1 MFNRFR
7 LRVRA
12 FFRHRQIDEDL
23 DEEILYHLNK
33 DIERSVGRG
42 LTPEEAR
49 RAALRGFG
57 ALQQIKEES
66 RDARRIRFFEDLAR
80 DIRYA
85 ARRLR
90 QRSGLT
96 AVTGFT
102 LGLGI
107 GASTAI
113 FGIVNSVLLQPL
125 PYQNPNR
132 LVMIWS
138 NNLKRS
144 DGRGPVSAADF
155 LDWRN
160 MTSSLSDIA
169 AFHSQPYNLDLGA
182 GAERVGGVNVSGN
195 LFSIL
200 GVSPLMGRTLTSD
213 DDSPNS
219 VKVTVISYGLWQR
232 LFGANRDSLG
242 AAIKLDGQSY
252 TIVGVMPPDFKFP
265 RRNEMPAGYQIPDA
279 PELWTPLAWTPSQ
292 AGNRGRQYL
301 VVIGRLRDGV
311 PIAQAQADLAGI
323 TGHLASAYP
332 ASNTDMGARV
342 AEMQGQIVSSIR
354 IALMVMLA
362 AVLMVLFIACANVA
376 SITLARTLA
385 RGREIGIRVALG
397 AGRRRVIKQVL
408 TESLT
413 TYGLAGVLGIAIAF
427 LFLDG
432 LLAAAPGTIPRFQDA
447 RINLPVLVF
456 ALVLSLIT
464 SVLFGMAPAIQTSRI
479 DITEALK
486 EGGSAASSS
495 GPQSRQL
502 REALVVA
509 EIAVTVVLLAGSG
522 LLIRSFWKLTSIEPG
537 FVTHNVIAM
546 DIGLSRSKYGEARQQ
561 ERYFKTALERVSAL
575 PGVESA
581 AAVYPLPLS
590 GAEEGM
596 SISIAGKPM
605 PPPGQ
610 RRSVNPVWVTP
621 DYFKTLGISLVAGR
635 DFNDDDA
642 ADAPQVAV
650 VNQTLARRYF
660 EDEDPIGQQVTIGWK
675 GEKARAI
682 VGIVADTRPKG
693 LDQETR
699 PEIYIPH
706 SQFPSAFMSLV
717 IRTQPGASSA
727 GTAAREEMRA
737 IDPETPVFNVTSL
750 DDLLARSVAERRFI
764 MLIVGVFAAVALV
777 IASVGLYGVMS
788 FAVIQRTREVG
799 IRMALGAGK
808 GSVLRMLMGRGAV
821 LVAAGVLF
829 GLGLSAGLSR
839 LISSLL
845 YGISVTDFATYAAIC
860 LALTSVCAAAIYIP
874 TQKAANI
881 DPIVTLRYE

>member
-96 AVTGFT
+96 AVTVFT

-113 FGIVNSVLLQPL
+113 FGIVNSVLLPPL
-125 PYQNPNR
+125 PYQHPNR

-252 TIVGVMPPDFKFP
+252 SIVGVMPPDFKFP
-265 RRNEMPAGYQIPDA
+265 RRNELPSGYQIPET
-279 PELWTPLAWTPSQ
+279 PELWTPIAFTPDQSR
-292 AGNRGRQYL
+292 NRGRHYL
-301 VVIGRLRDGV
+301 VTIGRLKDDIS
-311 PIAQAQADLAGI
+311 IAQAQADLAAIGDQ
-323 TGHLASAYP
+323 LAAAYP
-332 ASNTDMGARV
+332 ASNTDLGVRV
-342 AEMQGQIVSSIR
+342 AGMQDQIIGVVKTPLLVI
-354 IALMVMLA
+354 LG

-376 SITLARTLA
+376 SITLARTL
-385 RGREIGIRVALG
+385 
-397 AGRRRVIKQVL
+397 GRRR
-408 TESLT
+408 
-413 TYGLAGVLGIAIAF
+413 
-427 LFLDG
+427 
-432 LLAAAPGTIPRFQDA
+432 
-447 RINLPVLVF
+447 
-456 ALVLSLIT
+456 
-464 SVLFGMAPAIQTSRI
+464 
-479 DITEALK
+479 
-486 EGGSAASSS
+486 
-495 GPQSRQL
+495 
-502 REALVVA
+502 
-509 EIAVTVVLLAGSG
+509 EIAVC
-522 LLIRSFWKLTSIEPG
+522 
-537 FVTHNVIAM
+537 
-546 DIGLSRSKYGEARQQ
+546 
-561 ERYFKTALERVSAL
+561 
-575 PGVESA
+575 
-581 AAVYPLPLS
+581 
-590 GAEEGM
+590 
-596 SISIAGKPM
+596 
-605 PPPGQ
+605 
-610 RRSVNPVWVTP
+610 
-621 DYFKTLGISLVAGR
+621 
-635 DFNDDDA
+635 
-642 ADAPQVAV
+642 
-650 VNQTLARRYF
+650 
-660 EDEDPIGQQVTIGWK
+660 
-675 GEKARAI
+675 
-682 VGIVADTRPKG
+682 
-693 LDQETR
+693 
-699 PEIYIPH
+699 
-706 SQFPSAFMSLV
+706 
-717 IRTQPGASSA
+717 
-727 GTAAREEMRA
+727 
-737 IDPETPVFNVTSL
+737 
-750 DDLLARSVAERRFI
+750 
-764 MLIVGVFAAVALV
+764 
-777 IASVGLYGVMS
+777 
-788 FAVIQRTREVG
+788 
-799 IRMALGAGK
+799 MAL
-808 GSVLRMLMGRGAV
+808 
-821 LVAAGVLF
+821 
-829 GLGLSAGLSR
+829 
-839 LISSLL
+839 
-845 YGISVTDFATYAAIC
+845 
-860 LALTSVCAAAIYIP
+860 
-874 TQKAANI
+874 
-881 DPIVTLRYE
+881 

>member
-1 MFNRFR
+1 MN
-7 LRVRA
+7 
-12 FFRHRQIDEDL
+12 
-23 DEEILYHLNK
+23 
-33 DIERSVGRG
+33 
-42 LTPEEAR
+42 
-49 RAALRGFG
+49 
-57 ALQQIKEES
+57 
-66 RDARRIRFFEDLAR
+66 
-80 DIRYA
+80 
-85 ARRLR
+85 
-90 QRSGLT
+90 
-96 AVTGFT
+96 
-102 LGLGI
+102 
-107 GASTAI
+107 
-113 FGIVNSVLLQPL
+113 
-125 PYQNPNR
+125 
-132 LVMIWS
+132 
-138 NNLKRS
+138 
-144 DGRGPVSAADF
+144 
-155 LDWRN
+155 
-160 MTSSLSDIA
+160 SSLSDIA

-200 GVSPLMGRTLTSD
+200 GVSPLMGRTLTPD

-219 VKVTVISYGLWQR
+219 PKVAVISYGLWER
-232 LFGANRDSLG
+232 LFGAKRDSLG
-242 AAIKLDGQSY
+242 SAIKLDGQSY
-252 TIVGVMPPDFKFP
+252 TVVGVMPPDFKFP

-279 PELWTPLAWTPSQ
+279 PELWTPFAWTPSQ

-301 VVIGRLRDGV
+301 VVVGRLRDGV
-311 PIAQAQADLAGI
+311 PIAQAQADLAGV
-323 TGHLASAYP
+323 TSHLASAYP

-342 AEMQGQIVSSIR
+342 AEMQGQIVGGIR
-354 IALMVMLA
+354 TALMLMLA

-413 TYGLAGVLGIAIAF
+413 TYGLAGGLGIAIAF
-427 LFLDG
+427 LLLEG
-432 LLAAAPGTIPRFQDA
+432 LLAAAPDTIPRLQDA
-447 RINLPVLVF
+447 RISGPVLVF
-456 ALVLSLIT
+456 ALVLSLIA
-464 SVLFGMAPAIQTSRI
+464 SVLFGLAPAIQTSRI
-479 DITEALK
+479 DIAEALK

-522 LLIRSFWKLTSIEPG
+522 LLIRSFWKLTSIDPG
-537 FVTHNVIAM
+537 FAMHNVIAM
-546 DIGLSRSKYGEARQQ
+546 DVGLSMSKYGEPRQQ

-596 SISIAGKPM
+596 GISIAGRPM

-610 RRSVNPVWVTP
+610 RLSVNPVWVTP
-621 DYFKTLGISLVAGR
+621 DYFKTLGISLLAGR
-635 DFNDDDA
+635 GFTDDDA
-642 ADAPQVAV
+642 ADAPQIAV

-660 EDEDPIGQQVTIGWK
+660 EGEDPIGQQVTIGWQ

-699 PEIYIPH
+699 PEIYVPH

-717 IRTQPGASSA
+717 IRAQPGASSPV
-727 GTAAREEMRA
+727 TAAREEVRA

-750 DDLLARSVAERRFI
+750 DALLARSVAERRFI
-764 MLIVGVFAAVALV
+764 MLIVGAFAAVALV

-788 FAVIQRTREVG
+788 FAVMQRTREIG

-821 LVAAGVLF
+821 LVAAGILF

-839 LISSLL
+839 VISSML
-845 YGISVTDFATYAAIC
+845 YGVGVTDLVTYGAIC
-860 LALTSVCAAAIYIP
+860 STLAAVGASAIYIP
-874 TQKAANI
+874 ARKATRV
-881 DPIVTLRYE
+881 DPTVTLRYE